1 MRYRPSNRR
10 LATYLSSRVG
20 DDRAR
25 TASGSAY
32 RKGI

>member
-1 MRYRPSNRR
+1 MRYHPSNSRS
-10 LATYLSSRVG
+10 ANYLVLRVG

-25 TASGSAY
+25 TASGSA

>member
-1 MRYRPSNRR
+1 MRYHPFARNF
-10 LATYLSSRVG
+10 ANYLSSRVG

-25 TASGSAY
+25 LASGSA

>member
-1 MRYRPSNRR
+1 MRYHPSNRR
-10 LATYLSSRVG
+10 SVNYLFPRVG

-25 TASGSAY
+25 TASGSA

>member
-1 MRYRPSNRR
+1 MRYHPSNRR
-10 LATYLSSRVG
+10 FANYLVPRVG

-25 TASGSAY
+25 LASGSA

>member
-1 MRYRPSNRR
+1 MRYRPSTRR
-10 LATYLSSRVG
+10 FVNYLSPRVG

-25 TASGSAY
+25 LASGSA